1 MSLKAKCL
9 NTHKIKLKNREVR
22 TLKKRGQVTIF
33 VIAGIILVVLLLL
46 VILARDK
53 IYVPATQENLRSQMD
68 TIKRHVSDCLLKVAD
83 EAVNR
88 MALQGGYLN
97 VPEGS
102 YLLWN
107 DSKVSY
113 LCYNQIGLPTCTNR
127 MLTRQHME
135 KELQKYISN
144 ELRKCVNVYDVG
156 SGGLIK
162 SYDITVG
169 KKFSTEVVVQ
179 DSDVLVELTY
189 PITLTSKDRKQK
201 ISEKTFTAVV
211 EKPLGELYGVAMD
224 IVNAEA
230 RYGVFDVLT
239 YMMSKKGRYTI
250 YPLKPYPDKLYRIK
264 MREGDFI
271 FQMAIEGEPL
281 Y

>member
-1 MSLKAKCL
+1 M
-9 NTHKIKLKNREVR
+9 
-22 TLKKRGQVTIF
+22 
-33 VIAGIILVVLLLL
+33 
-46 VILARDK
+46 
-53 IYVPATQENLRSQMD
+53 EN
-68 TIKRHVSDCLLKVAD
+68 
-83 EAVNR
+83 
-88 MALQGGYLN
+88 
-97 VPEGS
+97 
-102 YLLWN
+102 
-107 DSKVSY
+107 
-113 LCYNQIGLPTCTNR
+113 
-127 MLTRQHME
+127 
-135 KELQKYISN
+135 ELQEYISN
-144 ELRKCVNVYDVG
+144 ELRKCVNVYNA
-156 SGGLIK
+156 GGGGFIQ
-162 SYDITVG
+162 SYDVTAG
-169 KKFSTEVVVQ
+169 RKFDTKVTIQ

-189 PITLTSKDRKQK
+189 PVTLTSKDRKQK

-264 MREGDFI
+264 MREDNFI